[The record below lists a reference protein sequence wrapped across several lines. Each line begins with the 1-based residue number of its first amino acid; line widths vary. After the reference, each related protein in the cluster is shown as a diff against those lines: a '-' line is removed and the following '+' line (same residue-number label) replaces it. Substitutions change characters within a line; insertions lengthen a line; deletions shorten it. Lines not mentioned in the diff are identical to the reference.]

1 MDVANIRTKYEESFQ
16 FLQAR
21 KKRQAAQLVL
31 LSNLRRGDQNISS
44 TLLITLFD
52 RVMSSIYDDKMQV
65 KFLPSQ
71 GITQDQINAYNTLA
85 QSDYQEMGKS
95 KLDYDWCWDT
105 LFFGRGYAETIRFDK
120 KRKIIQPHII
130 NPLVFG
136 YDPYFDEV
144 QDWRYYWKWLTKS
157 KYDLDLLYKAGVLK
171 CEVKDLPSGIDGYLW
186 EYKIKRDEAREG
198 VEPPI
203 QPASNDVYQI
213 LEFYGYNDKGVKS
226 VFWVDKDFSKIC
238 YEKELDLGDGAE
250 VIAPDGQTVSRDSN
264 WPIVVKES
272 FRVPHSSLPISIA
285 DLLEDKHRAKSV
297 LLNLAYIAAKD
308 EANPL
313 YWYNDN
319 VQDQTQFL
327 SRQVMQH
334 VKIDGTATGDVSV
347 GPINKAKVMSPELT
361 NFITMLQQE
370 ANEPIGTGT
379 VMQPQASKQTAT
391 EVSVDQQLNDLAQS
405 LQSKVMQ
412 FGEQEFW
419 SHWFHRY
426 AKNADSLKEKTA
438 NIIGVKGV
446 DSQIISLK
454 EFRADFPPGVMVYSA
469 KQAEYKDLVKR
480 RDYMQQL
487 PILAQTMDPDGMRN
501 FYKHVYWPL
510 FLQDSSLIDVMFPK
524 TLDEMKAETEN
535 DQLKEGIMAKV
546 DETDDHTTHI
556 YMHYMVQ
563 PKTWQTW
570 LHIDWHQKLLAE
582 QKKQEM
588 LAQQM
593 AAQDTMG
600 GTGTTGS
607 PQIGKEK
614 QNPLNAAAPLK
625 SELKTNIQR

>member
-1 MDVANIRTKYEESFQ
+1 MDVANIRTKYDESFN

-21 KKRQAAQLVL
+21 KKRQAQQLVL

-52 RVMSSIYDDKMQV
+52 RVMSSIYDDKMQI

-71 GITQDQINAYNTLA
+71 GITQDQINSYNTLA
-85 QSDYQEMGKS
+85 QSDYQEMGKA

-105 LFFGRGYAETIRFDK
+105 LFFGRGYCETIRFDK
-120 KRKIIQPHII
+120 KRKILQPHVI

-157 KYDLDLLYKAGVLK
+157 KYDLQLLKEAGIIKVNI
-171 CEVKDLPSGIDGYLW
+171 DDIPTGIDTYLW
-186 EYKIKRDEAREG
+186 DYKIKRDEAREG

-203 QPASNDVYQI
+203 QPANNDVFQI
-213 LEFYGYNDKGVKS
+213 LEFYGYNDKGVKC
-226 VFWVDKDFSKIC
+226 VYWVDKSFSMII
-238 YEKELDLGDGAE
+238 YEKELKLDDGAE
-250 VIAPDGQTVSRDSN
+250 VIAPDGQTVSRASN

-308 EANPL
+308 EANPI
-313 YWYNDN
+313 YWYNEN

-334 VKIDGTATGDVSV
+334 VKLDGNATGDTSV
-347 GPINKAKVMSPELT
+347 GPINKARVMSPELT

-412 FGEQEFW
+412 FGESEFW

-426 AKNADSLKEKTA
+426 ATNATSLKEKTA
-438 NIIGVKGV
+438 NIVGVKGV
-446 DSQIISLK
+446 DSRIIDLTQ
-454 EFRADFPPGVMVYSA
+454 FRADFPPGIMVYSA

-480 RDYMQQL
+480 RDYMQL
-487 PILAQTMDPDGMRN
+487 YPALAQTLDPDGMRN
-501 FYKHVYWPL
+501 FQKHVFFPL

-524 TLDEMKAETEN
+524 TLDEMKAEEEN
-535 DQLKEGIMAKV
+535 EQLKEGIMPDV
-546 DETDDHTTHI
+546 QETDDHTTHI

-570 LHIDWHQKLLAE
+570 IHIDWHQKLLAE

-588 LAQQM
+588 MANQM
-593 AAQDTMG
+593 AMSDSMGEMG
-600 GTGTTGS
+600 GS
-607 PQIGKEK
+607 KPKVGKEK

-625 SELKTNIQR
+625 SELQTNIQR